1 MEEKCI
7 LFESDIINDKHS
19 VFKDFEFCNLSYNT
33 HFHVN
38 IKLAHVL
45 EYPADGAKTPQ
56 SIYMNATQFIYH
68 TYYLKSR
75 SVASPGFFL
84 IRAAQEGTRTKQD
97 VTATEFLISPA
108 WKLVKNSAS
117 CNSFYL

>member
-19 VFKDFEFCNLSYNT
+19 VFKDFEFCNFKILI
-33 HFHVN
+33 FMLN

-45 EYPADGAKTPQ
+45 EYPEDGAKTPQ

-75 SVASPGFFL
+75 SVASPGFF
-84 IRAAQEGTRTKQD
+84 
-97 VTATEFLISPA
+97 F
-108 WKLVKNSAS
+108 
-117 CNSFYL
+117 